1 MLHHKIIENGGIKVK
16 RQKLKTRILRSLGIL
31 FVLASVI
38 TTIFAYI
45 YFYGIVKNQNFRDE
59 EVKIEQMAYQ
69 LEFMVTD
76 IVNFSKSIA
85 IDPII
90 QENMIKTDY
99 SSEFEKTKLSYAVA
113 EKLVFYKSL
122 RNYIGVISLRGEDG
136 NGYSSIGY
144 ADEQYFD
151 DKYKLDA
158 LVAYQKDENAVFS
171 KPYMAFERAISQDVI
186 SYKTGI
192 RNINKTDQIIGD
204 LYLDI
209 HLEYFIRQI
218 RSYSNNYDNVY
229 IMDQN
234 RNIIYIKENV
244 ETGFN
249 INEIQIDT
257 TQPSVV
263 EVETGYIIVQ
273 PIENAKWIVAT
284 FIDNGYLWQQSKFV
298 LRFFLLFFLISIII
312 SLFITSRVLNKMI
325 QPISQL
331 TTTME
336 NIKYDTLEVDLDI
349 RTNDEIELLSIRFK
363 EMLYEINQSVQALI
377 RKEQETK
384 EMEFDI
390 LLSQINPH
398 YLYNVLNTVV
408 YLATMNKNKEVVTVV
423 NAMINSLQET
433 LKVGENQI
441 FTNLEA
447 ELDFVKNYVTIQS
460 YRFPDIF
467 EVVINCDESL
477 NDTIIPK
484 TIIQP
489 LVENAL
495 LHGIIPSEEKGLIRI
510 DVDVKDDVLIII
522 VKDTGIGV
530 DLNKINTLL
539 SEYQGSENDRD
550 GKKHIGIKNIHD
562 RILYLYGKPYGLQI
576 KNNTDKGAS
585 FIITLPCE

>member
-423 NAMINSLQET
+423 NI
-433 LKVGENQI
+433 
-441 FTNLEA
+441 
-447 ELDFVKNYVTIQS
+447 
-460 YRFPDIF
+460 
-467 EVVINCDESL
+467 VV
-477 NDTIIPK
+477 
-484 TIIQP
+484 
-489 LVENAL
+489 
-495 LHGIIPSEEKGLIRI
+495 
-510 DVDVKDDVLIII
+510 
-522 VKDTGIGV
+522 
-530 DLNKINTLL
+530 
-539 SEYQGSENDRD
+539 
-550 GKKHIGIKNIHD
+550 
-562 RILYLYGKPYGLQI
+562 
-576 KNNTDKGAS
+576 
-585 FIITLPCE
+585 